1 MLSNMEKFINFKQL
15 NVVKQATATADG
27 SATLKLIASGGAFF
41 ENTLVNAIVWDRT
54 TAAADG
60 GQKYIVT
67 VVDSTTQ
74 LSLVALGPAGSTL
87 GTGVPNTVV
96 CFIYMPE
103 YTVVYGA
110 VTDGLQAAGTYQLI
124 DTTVNFLNKGVK
136 VGDTAY
142 DITSDVVTEVLG
154 ITTTTNPYDT
164 LTVSADTFLAGD
176 DYIVYRA
183 GADDHDVIMRSADVA
198 DVSNSSTT
206 SSVVNTTYEPSG
218 TAVMKVDYAYSSTVG
233 ANSDMRG
240 AIQDAVTASL
250 QTAWPAVTYD
260 FPGLLNPAV
269 AVTNATWLGG
279 RDYFFLRIQ

>member
-15 NVVKQATATADG
+15 NVVTQATATADG
-27 SATLKLIASGGAFF
+27 STTLKLIASGGTFF

-67 VVDSTTQ
+67 AVDSTTQ

-87 GTGVPNTVV
+87 GTGVPDTVV

-110 VTDGLQAAGTYQLI
+110 ETDGLQAAGTYQLI

-183 GADDHDVIMRSADVA
+183 GADDHNVIMRSADVA

-206 SSVVNTTYEPSG
+206 SSVIQVHYDTKVNSN
-218 TAVMKVDYAYSSTVG
+218 VDIDYVYSSTVG
-233 ANSDMRG
+233 ANSDMR
-240 AIQDAVTASL
+240 AAVQDAIVASL
-250 QTAWPAVTYD
+250 QTPWSDVTYD
-260 FPGLLNPAV
+260 FPGLLNA
-269 AVTNATWLGG
+269 ADAATNATWLGG
-279 RDYFFLRIQ
+279 RNYFFLRIQ

>member
-15 NVVKQATATADG
+15 NVVEQALATADG
-27 SATLKLIASGGAFF
+27 STTLKLIASGGSFF
-41 ENTLVNAIVWDRT
+41 QTTLVNAIVWDRT

-67 VVDSTTQ
+67 AVDSTTQ

-87 GTGVPNTVV
+87 GTGVPDAVM

-103 YTVVYGA
+103 YTVKASGA
-110 VTDGLQAAGTYQLI
+110 DDALLAYALVDTSVNFRTLGVQNGDTVLNI
-124 DTTVNFLNKGVK
+124 DTATTATVTGFGVPN
-136 VGDTAY
+136 
-142 DITSDVVTEVLG
+142 
-154 ITTTTNPYDT
+154 TNPGDT
-164 LTVSADTFLAGD
+164 LTLDADIFVSGGENF
-176 DYIVYRA
+176 IVYRA

-260 FPGLLNPAV
+260 FPGLLNA
-269 AVTNATWLGG
+269 ASASNATWLGG